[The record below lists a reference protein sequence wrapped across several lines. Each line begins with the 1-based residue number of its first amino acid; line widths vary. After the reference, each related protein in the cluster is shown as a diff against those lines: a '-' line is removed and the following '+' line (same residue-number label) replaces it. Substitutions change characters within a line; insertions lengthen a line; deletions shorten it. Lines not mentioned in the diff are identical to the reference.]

1 MEETTYRS
9 TALSYRDTVL
19 YSDYPVITGIGH
31 EYRTETAL
39 LSCSK
44 PETPCCVLLYTVSG
58 EGYLMINGQQ
68 HTLFP
73 GQAFMIEKPGPYAY
87 LKSPFADHWEIK
99 SICLNPASLTVWNDV
114 IRQHGRIFSLAAD
127 GPVMQLWEQIYRA
140 VSQDRFSDFFA
151 ASAKAYELQMRLH
164 QELRQRASND
174 VNDNLVQLCITFM
187 QARFR
192 NALTLQQLADMCA
205 VSPSLLSKRF
215 KLYTGLSPMRYLMKL
230 RIQKAVALLLNSTL
244 KISEIAEA
252 TGFFDPNYFTRI
264 FKQMMGQPPQQYRL
278 QERLR
283 LNSAPSVVYGCPPP
297 QSD

>member
-9 TALSYRDTVL
+9 TDLSYLDAIL

-31 EYRTETAL
+31 EFCTEAAL
-39 LSCSK
+39 PSCTE
-44 PETPCCVLLYTVSG
+44 PEDPCCVLLYTVSG
-58 EGYLMINGQQ
+58 EGYLTINGQQ

-87 LKSPFADHWEIK
+87 WKSPFADHWEIK
-99 SICLNPASLTVWNDV
+99 YICLNSASLTVWNDV

-127 GPVMQLWEQIYRA
+127 GPVIQLWGQIYRA
-140 VSQDRFSDFFA
+140 VCQDRFSDFFA
-151 ASAKAYELQMRLH
+151 ASAKAYALQMLLH
-164 QELRQRASND
+164 QELRERAPND
-174 VNDNLVQLCITFM
+174 VNDNLIQLCVNIM
-187 QARFR
+187 QTRFR

-215 KLYTGLSPMRYLMKL
+215 KQYTGLSPMRYLMKL

-244 KISEIAEA
+244 KISEIAAE
-252 TGFFDPNYFTRI
+252 TGFFDPNYFARI
-264 FKQMMGQPPQQYRL
+264 FKQTMGQPPQQYRL

-283 LNSAPSVVYGCPPP
+283 LNSAPSVVYGCHPP